1 MKHLSALFAIVL
13 LTASSQSAPAQD
25 RNDAMKKCA
34 QMTDKKERLTCFDQF
49 RTPAA
54 GDTVKDVPKQAKQA
68 TSAPIAAEVDMVDFL
83 VDGKQW
89 LKKKVVVTGCELAHV
104 GNISTCHSPAGFFFV
119 TTYANKED
127 LRETMRKCTGGTRCP
142 VTISGIV
149 GTYGGSLALSKAEIT
164 RE

>member
-1 MKHLSALFAIVL
+1 MKRLSVLFVIVL
-13 LTASSQSAPAQD
+13 LTATSQSVLAED

-54 GDTVKDVPKQAKQA
+54 GDTVKDAPKQAKQA
-68 TSAPIAAEVDMVDFL
+68 TPAPIAAQVDMVDFL

-89 LKKKVVVTGCELAHV
+89 IKKKVVVTGCGLTHA
-104 GNISTCHSPAGFFFV
+104 GNISTCQSPAGFFFV
-119 TTYANKED
+119 TSYANKED
-127 LRETMRKCTGGTRCP
+127 LRDTMRKCTGGTKCP

-149 GTYGGSLALSKAEIT
+149 GTYGGTLALSNAEIT